1 VDKYGK
7 KQLHRTKPFI
17 SPFLI
22 KIRFKREATFSILL
36 LSAANINTFLK
47 NPARCLLR
55 QRDLYSILF
64 VYRCIHLQPQQ

>member
-36 LSAANINTFLK
+36 LSAANIN
-47 NPARCLLR
+47 
-55 QRDLYSILF
+55 
-64 VYRCIHLQPQQ
+64 H